1 MGRSIGKSC
10 AGSEQVPPHRC
21 IARPDGDTSGGGR
34 SQNLGRRICGTQMA
48 NQQRLNVLIVERE
61 EESQLQLKELLS
73 EQGYGVTCLSEPLH
87 ALEEIR
93 QNRFQLIVLDVSPG
107 SGGDEAL
114 AAIRAFDTDIC
125 VIATTGVASVER
137 AVATMKHQ
145 AFHYLQKPLES
156 EEVLAV
162 VREAIRDRGL
172 LVDLE
177 THLNTEVGR
186 RIREKR
192 HESDLTLKQLA
203 NRTGLSVSLIS
214 QIELGKSAAS
224 MSTMHKLAAALGV
237 KMTFFFE
244 TL

>member
-1 MGRSIGKSC
+1 
-10 AGSEQVPPHRC
+10 
-21 IARPDGDTSGGGR
+21 
-34 SQNLGRRICGTQMA
+34 MA
-48 NQQRLNVLIVERE
+48 NQQRLNVLIVDRE

-73 EQGYGVTCLSEPLH
+73 EQGYGVTCLSEPLR
-87 ALEEIR
+87 APGEVR
-93 QNRFQLIVLDVSPG
+93 QNRFQLIILDVSPG
-107 SGGDEAL
+107 TGGGEAL
-114 AAIRAFDTDIC
+114 AAIRAFDTDVC
-125 VIATTGVASVER
+125 VIATTGIASVEM

-145 AFHYLQKPLES
+145 AFHYLQKPLEP
-156 EEVLAV
+156 EEVLMV
-162 VREAIRDRGL
+162 VQEAIRDRGL

-186 RIREKR
+186 RIRGKR
-192 HESDLTLKQLA
+192 HESNLTLKQLA

>member
-1 MGRSIGKSC
+1 MG
-10 AGSEQVPPHRC
+10 
-21 IARPDGDTSGGGR
+21 
-34 SQNLGRRICGTQMA
+34 
-48 NQQRLNVLIVERE
+48 NQQRLNVLVVDRDEGT
-61 EESQLQLKELLS
+61 QLQLKEILTA
-73 EQGYGVTCLSEPLH
+73 EGYAVSGMADPLR
-87 ALEEIR
+87 APDEVR
-93 QNRFQLIVLDVSPG
+93 QNRFQLILLDVSPG
-107 SGGDEAL
+107 SGGAEAL
-114 AAIRAFDTDIC
+114 AAVRAFDRDIC
-125 VIATTGVASVER
+125 VIATTGVASVEA

-145 AFHYLQKPLES
+145 AFHYLQKPLEE
-156 EEVLAV
+156 EEVLQV

-177 THLNTEVGR
+177 THLNGEIGR
-186 RIREKR
+186 RIRGKR
-192 HESDLTLKQLA
+192 HESELTLKQLA

>member
-1 MGRSIGKSC
+1 
-10 AGSEQVPPHRC
+10 
-21 IARPDGDTSGGGR
+21 
-34 SQNLGRRICGTQMA
+34 MA
-48 NQQRLNVLIVERE
+48 NQQRLNVLIVDRE
-61 EESQLQLKELLS
+61 PESLIQLKELLS
-73 EQGYGVTCLSEPLH
+73 EQGYGVTCLSDPWRAPDEV
-87 ALEEIR
+87 R

-107 SGGDEAL
+107 SGGGEAL
-114 AAIRAFDTDIC
+114 ASIRAFDDDIC
-125 VIATTGVASVER
+125 VIATTGLASVEM
-137 AVATMKHQ
+137 AVETMKHQ

-162 VREAIRDRGL
+162 VREAIRERGL
-172 LVDLE
+172 IVDLE
-177 THLNTEVGR
+177 THLNTAVGR

-237 KMTFFFE
+237 KMAFFFE

>member
-1 MGRSIGKSC
+1 
-10 AGSEQVPPHRC
+10 
-21 IARPDGDTSGGGR
+21 
-34 SQNLGRRICGTQMA
+34 MA
-48 NQQRLNVLIVERE
+48 NPQRLNVLVVDQE
-61 EESQLQLKELLS
+61 EGTQMQLKELLAA
-73 EQGYGVTCLSEPLH
+73 QGYGVTCLSETARAP
-87 ALEEIR
+87 EEVR

-107 SGGDEAL
+107 SGGAEAL
-114 AAIRAFDTDIC
+114 AAIRAFDRDLC
-125 VIATTGVASVER
+125 VIATTEIASVEM

-156 EEVLAV
+156 DEVLQV
-162 VREAIRDRGL
+162 VQDAIRERGL

-186 RIREKR
+186 RIRSKR
-192 HESDLTLKQLA
+192 HEADLTLKQLA

-224 MSTMHKLAAALGV
+224 MSTLHKLAAALSV

>member
-1 MGRSIGKSC
+1 
-10 AGSEQVPPHRC
+10 
-21 IARPDGDTSGGGR
+21 
-34 SQNLGRRICGTQMA
+34 MA
-48 NQQRLNVLIVERE
+48 NLQRLNILVVDPE
-61 EESQLQLKELLS
+61 ETSQVQLKQLLS
-73 EQGYGVTCLSEPLH
+73 DQGYGVSCLVEPIR
-87 ALEEIR
+87 APEEIR
-93 QNRFQLIVLDVSPG
+93 QNRFQLVILDVSPG
-107 SGGDEAL
+107 TGGAEAL
-114 AAIRAFDTDIC
+114 AAIRAFDKDIC
-125 VIATTGVASVER
+125 VIATTSLASVEM
-137 AVATMKHQ
+137 AVVTMKHQ
-145 AFHYLQKPLES
+145 AFHYLQKPLDS

-177 THLNTEVGR
+177 THLNGEVGR
-186 RIREKR
+186 RIRGKR

>member
-1 MGRSIGKSC
+1 
-10 AGSEQVPPHRC
+10 
-21 IARPDGDTSGGGR
+21 
-34 SQNLGRRICGTQMA
+34 MA
-48 NQQRLNVLIVERE
+48 NQQRLNVLIVDRE
-61 EESQLQLKELLS
+61 EEAQLQLKQLLS
-73 EQGYGVTCLSEPLH
+73 EQGYGVTCLSESLRAP
-87 ALEEIR
+87 EEIR

-107 SGGDEAL
+107 TGGAEAL

-125 VIATTGVASVER
+125 VIATTGIASVEM
-137 AVATMKHQ
+137 AVETMKYQ

-156 EEVLAV
+156 EEVLLV
-162 VREAIRDRGL
+162 VQEAIRERGL

-177 THLNTEVGR
+177 THLNSEIGR
-186 RIREKR
+186 RIRGKR
-192 HESDLTLKQLA
+192 HELDLTLKQLA

>member
-1 MGRSIGKSC
+1 
-10 AGSEQVPPHRC
+10 
-21 IARPDGDTSGGGR
+21 
-34 SQNLGRRICGTQMA
+34 MA
-48 NQQRLNVLIVERE
+48 NQQRLNVLVVDQE
-61 EESQLQLKELLS
+61 EVTQLQLKELLS
-73 EQGYGVTCLSEPLH
+73 EQGFGVTCLGEPLRTP
-87 ALEEIR
+87 EEVR
-93 QNRFQLIVLDVSPG
+93 QNRFQLIILDVSPA
-107 SGGDEAL
+107 SGGAEAL

-125 VIATTGVASVER
+125 VIATTGVASVEA

-145 AFHYLQKPLES
+145 AFHYLQKPLDA

-177 THLNTEVGR
+177 THLNSEVGR
-186 RIREKR
+186 CIRSKR
-192 HESDLTLKQLA
+192 HESELTLKQLA

>member
-1 MGRSIGKSC
+1 
-10 AGSEQVPPHRC
+10 
-21 IARPDGDTSGGGR
+21 
-34 SQNLGRRICGTQMA
+34 MA
-48 NQQRLNVLIVERE
+48 SQQRLNVLIVDRE

-73 EQGYGVTCLSEPLH
+73 EQGYGVTCLSEPSRVP
-87 ALEEIR
+87 EEVR
-93 QNRFQLIVLDVSPG
+93 QNTFQLILLDVSPG
-107 SGGDEAL
+107 SGGEEAL
-114 AAIRAFDTDIC
+114 AAIRAIDRDIC
-125 VIATTGVASVER
+125 VIATTGLPSVEM

-177 THLNTEVGR
+177 THLNTEIGQ
-186 RIREKR
+186 RIRSKR
-192 HESDLTLKQLA
+192 HEADLTLKQLA

-237 KMTFFFE
+237 RMTFFFE